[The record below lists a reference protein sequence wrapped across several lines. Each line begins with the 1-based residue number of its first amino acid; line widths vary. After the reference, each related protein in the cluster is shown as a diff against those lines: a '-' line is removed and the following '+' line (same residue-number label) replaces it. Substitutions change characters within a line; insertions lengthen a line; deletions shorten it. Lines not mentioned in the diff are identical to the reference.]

1 MSTNSALTIPPTIDH
16 CMTTPATHPR
26 HAHGAK
32 GLWVRARFW
41 MVTIGLGLVFAVA
54 LITLGAWWLARSAPS
69 WWSTVHTLTP
79 QSDTVGRELENAVVN
94 QLHAQR
100 TTPEA
105 WSVAVSEHDANDW
118 LATRLVKWLQNRD
131 DSVDWSTTIER
142 AAVSFKSG
150 SIVLGVSIRTQSD
163 EPGQVFTIAVVPSLD
178 EEGRLWLPASE
189 LSIGQLPL
197 PLDLI
202 TADENGL
209 LRSLLPDAVNKG
221 AGSILSALA
230 GTQPIADEAILT
242 LADKRR
248 VRLTS
253 LEVHDG
259 SLELTCETA
268 PAR

>member
-1 MSTNSALTIPPTIDH
+1 MSTTPAINIPATIDH
-16 CMTTPATHPR
+16 GMTTPASQPR
-26 HAHGAK
+26 HTHGTK

-54 LITLGAWWLARSAPS
+54 LITLSAWWLARSVPS

-100 TTPEA
+100 PTTED

-131 DSVDWSTTIER
+131 DSIDWATTVER
-142 AAVSFKSG
+142 AVVTFNNG
-150 SIVLGVSIRTQSD
+150 SIVLGVSIRTQRD
-163 EPGQVFTIAVVPSLD
+163 EAGQVFTIGVIPSLD
-178 EEGRLWLPASE
+178 AEGRLWLRASE
-189 LSIGQLPL
+189 LSIGKLPL
-197 PLDLI
+197 PLELI
-202 TADENGL
+202 TGDQNGF
-209 LRSLLPDAVNKG
+209 LRSLLPDALNKN
-221 AGSILSALA
+221 AGPILSALT
-230 GTQPIADEAILT
+230 GSEPIADEAILT

-248 VRLTS
+248 VRLTALS
-253 LEVHDG
+253 VRDG
-259 SLELTCETA
+259 NLELTCETA